1 MERKM
6 ACKSLEVPL
15 CALAAERGG
24 GGEGSGQRR
33 AGGQGEEGEDPG
45 APAPGGE
52 DENEAETETQPIGG
66 AGFGL
71 WGHRVGSCKQHS
83 VPTAAG
89 GEQAVG
95 PALSSHE
102 AEV

>member
-1 MERKM
+1 M

-24 GGEGSGQRR
+24 GGEGSGHEG

-52 DENEAETETQPIGG
+52 DENEALFI
-66 AGFGL
+66 
-71 WGHRVGSCKQHS
+71 
-83 VPTAAG
+83 
-89 GEQAVG
+89 
-95 PALSSHE
+95 LSPNCLQKLE
-102 AEV
+102 AIQLVQF